1 MVCSPATSAVV
12 ACCTTEVRD
21 THKTGFRAV
30 EYRHSRRNSANHERP
45 RQEWIEIPV
54 PALVTEAT
62 FALAQEQLEKNKQFA
77 VRRTIVPSL
86 LQGMLVCQHC
96 GYALYRSSTRTPK
109 RKLYYQAALGA
120 AEKQSVG
127 CVDRDARQGNKS
139 ESSSFRVGNG
149 FHLRTTLVVPGLS
162 RQSVA

>member
-1 MVCSPATSAVV
+1 
-12 ACCTTEVRD
+12 
-21 THKTGFRAV
+21 
-30 EYRHSRRNSANHERP
+30 
-45 RQEWIEIPV
+45 V

-62 FALAQEQLEKNKQFA
+62 FALAQEQLGEEQTI
-77 VRRTIVPSL
+77 RRAAYHRAQL

-127 CVDRDARQGNKS
+127 CVDRDCPSG
-139 ESSSFRVGNG
+139 
-149 FHLRTTLVVPGLS
+149 
-162 RQSVA
+162 

>member
-1 MVCSPATSAVV
+1 M
-12 ACCTTEVRD
+12 
-21 THKTGFRAV
+21 
-30 EYRHSRRNSANHERP
+30 
-45 RQEWIEIPV
+45 

-149 FHLRTTLVVPGLS
+149 FHLRTTLVVAAERGVMNPFPQFLFVA
-162 RQSVA
+162 QSTANLKPEEPCVCIHKSWRNSAIASVTVD